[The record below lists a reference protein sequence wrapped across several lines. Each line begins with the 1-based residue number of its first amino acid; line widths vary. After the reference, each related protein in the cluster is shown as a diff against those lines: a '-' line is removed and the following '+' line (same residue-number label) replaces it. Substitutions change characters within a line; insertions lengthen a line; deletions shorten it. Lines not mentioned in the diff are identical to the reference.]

1 MYKHHITLIKQ
12 QMKTLKNLYVIAVL
26 FITASLASCSKS
38 NDAKPAIGELTN
50 SAQLFFANN
59 TSIKADGNDAVPA
72 TYIDGK
78 LKINFGSSSNQVA
91 IEIDNYDINADAK
104 DYTNGSAIVSIT
116 QNVKTYNSSN
126 IFIPVIAGNPPLP
139 VYVTGKII
147 TINAT
152 NLKVDDHTTDVSLLI
167 TSGSVL
173 ITKPSSD
180 GTAPVY
186 GTMIFAL
193 GEGGKPNIITVRIKH

>member
-1 MYKHHITLIKQ
+1 
-12 QMKTLKNLYVIAVL
+12 MKALKNLYFMAGLLIA
-26 FITASLASCSKS
+26 ASLASCSKS
-38 NDAKPAIGELTN
+38 NDTRPASGELTN

-59 TSIKADGNDAVPA
+59 TSIIADGADAVPA
-72 TYIDGK
+72 TYADGK
-78 LKINFGSSSNQVA
+78 LKINFGTNSNKVA
-91 IEIDNYDINADAK
+91 IEIPNYDMNADAK
-104 DYTNGSAIVSIT
+104 AYTNGSAVVSIT
-116 QNVKTYNSSN
+116 QNVRTYNSSN
-126 IFIPVIAGNPPLP
+126 IFIPVIAGNPPVP

-167 TSGSVL
+167 ASGSVL
-173 ITKPSSD
+173 ITTPSSD